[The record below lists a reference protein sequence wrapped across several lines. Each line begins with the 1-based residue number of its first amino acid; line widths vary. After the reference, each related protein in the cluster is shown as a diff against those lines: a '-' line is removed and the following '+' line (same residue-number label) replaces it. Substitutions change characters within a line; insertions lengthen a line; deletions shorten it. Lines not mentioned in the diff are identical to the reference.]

1 LTETPALDQ
10 PGLMLTA
17 STSEPTPGTLRVTV
31 TGEVD
36 MSSRPALEAELDRA
50 VADAPERLVAD
61 LTGVGFC
68 GVTGMA
74 ALTRLRSRCADAGT
88 ELVVRPSS
96 VVRRALDLAALSPL
110 FRLAGPWAGPAAE
123 AGRSAAR

>member
-1 LTETPALDQ
+1 LTEAPALDQ

-17 STSEPTPGTLRVTV
+17 STSEPAPGTLRVTV
-31 TGEVD
+31 TGEID
-36 MSSRPALEAELDRA
+36 MSTRPAFDAEFDRA
-50 VADAPERLVAD
+50 VAGTPERLVAV

-74 ALTRLRSRCADAGT
+74 ALTRLRSRCAGAGI
-88 ELVVRPSS
+88 ELVLRPSS

-110 FRLAGPWAGPAAE
+110 FRLAGPWARPEGE
-123 AGRSAAR
+123 TGRTAAR